1 MIKLP
6 DYYNFDNLC
15 RGTYTTSNGTNTKV
29 SIAAL
34 IEVMKQIPE
43 PPKIFSMDF
52 RLFANNLLPK
62 NTIIMSKDIAEALEE
77 AMIKE
82 KYIDMNMEE
91 VRYKAAKRSYIPKG
105 WEVVMEKGRCTLRRK
120 KEGLEK

>member
-6 DYYNFDNLC
+6 DYYNLDSQC
-15 RGTYTTSNGTNTKV
+15 CGTYTTSNGTNTKI

-34 IEVMKQIPE
+34 IETMKQIPE

-52 RLFANNLLPK
+52 QLFANNLLPK

-77 AMIKE
+77 AMKE
-82 KYIDMNMEE
+82 E
-91 VRYKAAKRSYIPKG
+91 
-105 WEVVMEKGRCTLRRK
+105 
-120 KEGLEK
+120 LEQ